1 MIPQLGLLLATAA
14 AFAPTRI
21 NKYSLSTRL
30 GATPLGANLPLVITT
45 IDARPVE
52 GEPGVYDFD
61 KNIVG
66 DAADDD
72 AHFFKDVTKREEK
85 GVNIYRGTEVQNAGA
100 AIDEIARKRGAK
112 HCMMYVHGF
121 TNTPSVVF
129 DAVEAMNEYYKGKDM
144 FVVPICW
151 PAERVNYF
159 GQKEDA
165 PGAANALR
173 SLVPGVMSA
182 TTPISVM
189 CHSMGNFVL
198 KKFAPDDPAKVR
210 FKFHNIYMVAADV
223 RSTTFDKGD
232 DTGDGA
238 DILSICGKKVHVL
251 WNWWDMALLGRRAL
265 NSGRRAL
272 GKVGDEGKQG
282 DGKLIADASELVYRE
297 SNDLNKQV
305 KGFVNRR
312 TGHGYQAV
320 DGALDYYLA
329 EL

>member
-30 GATPLGANLPLVITT
+30 GATPLGANLPLVITM

-61 KNIVG
+61 I
-66 DAADDD
+66 
-72 AHFFKDVTKREEK
+72 
-85 GVNIYRGTEVQNAGA
+85 
-100 AIDEIARKRGAK
+100 
-112 HCMMYVHGF
+112 
-121 TNTPSVVF
+121 
-129 DAVEAMNEYYKGKDM
+129 
-144 FVVPICW
+144 
-151 PAERVNYF
+151 
-159 GQKEDA
+159 
-165 PGAANALR
+165 
-173 SLVPGVMSA
+173 
-182 TTPISVM
+182 
-189 CHSMGNFVL
+189 
-198 KKFAPDDPAKVR
+198 
-210 FKFHNIYMVAADV
+210 
-223 RSTTFDKGD
+223 
-232 DTGDGA
+232 
-238 DILSICGKKVHVL
+238 SICGKKVHVL
-251 WNWWDMALLGRRAL
+251 WNWWDLALLGRRAL

-282 DGKLIADASELVYRE
+282 DGKLIADASTLVYRE

-305 KGFVNRR
+305 EGFVNRR

>member
-1 MIPQLGLLLATAA
+1 M
-14 AFAPTRI
+14 
-21 NKYSLSTRL
+21 S
-30 GATPLGANLPLVITT
+30 
-45 IDARPVE
+45 VE
-52 GEPGVYDFD
+52 LEAKRRAGRQRREGGVVD
-61 KNIVG
+61 G
-66 DAADDD
+66 
-72 AHFFKDVTKREEK
+72 
-85 GVNIYRGTEVQNAGA
+85 G
-100 AIDEIARKRGAK
+100 
-112 HCMMYVHGF
+112 
-121 TNTPSVVF
+121 
-129 DAVEAMNEYYKGKDM
+129 
-144 FVVPICW
+144 
-151 PAERVNYF
+151 
-159 GQKEDA
+159 
-165 PGAANALR
+165 GAANALR

-198 KKFAPDDPAKVR
+198 KKFAPDDAATVR
-210 FKFHNIYMVAADV
+210 FKFHNVYMVAADV
-223 RSTTFDKGD
+223 RSTTFDKGK

-272 GKVGDEGKQG
+272 GKVGDEGKMAK
-282 DGKLIADASELVYRE
+282 GKLIADASELVYRE